1 VSLVVETTSG
11 GIELEGP
18 EEVVGFLEVRS
29 DGDEFVNEIF
39 NAVDSLSA
47 ESLLDDGVIGKRDSL
62 SVNLSETSLEDELLD
77 GLSSGVSKSDEGEDL
92 LEHVKGGL
100 VDSEEG
106 TVVELSESEQS
117 QDSLDFRV
125 KLVDTVILQNKKYM
139 LIIQLFLCCR
149 EFAAMPFI
157 KKQ

>member
-125 KLVDTVILQNKKYM
+125 KLVDTVFLQNKKCM
-139 LIIQLFLCCR
+139 LIIQLFSCCR

-157 KKQ
+157 